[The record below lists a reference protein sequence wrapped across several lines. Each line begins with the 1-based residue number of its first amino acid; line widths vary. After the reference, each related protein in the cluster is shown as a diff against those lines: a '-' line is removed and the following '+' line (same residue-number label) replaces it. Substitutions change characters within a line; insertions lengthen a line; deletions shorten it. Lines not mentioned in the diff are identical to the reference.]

1 MNNTVTLTLTQEQFE
16 LVQAF
21 FAEAQAKAQSIS
33 EWTGET
39 ADEIVDRFQI
49 PHDSILEDMADWNSA
64 QEMGFSF
71 S

>member
-16 LVQAF
+16 LVKAF
-21 FAEAQAKAQSIS
+21 FAEAEAKAHSIS

-39 ADEIVDRFQI
+39 AEQIADRFQI
-49 PHDSILEDMADWNSA
+49 PHDSILEDMADWDAA
-64 QEMGFSF
+64 QRMGFSF